1 MELKSR
7 KMNKLEKTHK
17 KHKGFKKR
25 KQPEKADELEV
36 ANNAKLNPK
45 QELFC
50 KLYISDREFF
60 GNGVQAYFEA
70 YRVDKSK
77 ISSYKTACANASR
90 LLSNDK
96 VLNRI
101 NELLENK
108 ELNDAF
114 VDKQLAFLI
123 TQHSDLRIKLGAI
136 REYNKLKQR
145 ITEKIENKLPILIDD
160 MFSSMDDKQIASN
173 NLSNAFLDPN
183 L

>member
-1 MELKSR
+1 MSR
-7 KMNKLEKTHK
+7 SEKNHK
-17 KHKGFKKR
+17 KQEVFSKGEHSKSA
-25 KQPEKADELEV
+25 EDIEI
-36 ANNAKLNPK
+36 ANNAKLNPR

-77 ISSYKTACANASR
+77 GNFYKTACANASR

-108 ELNDAF
+108 ELNDVF

-123 TQHSDLRIKLGAI
+123 TQHSDLKIKLGAI

-145 ITEKIENKLPILIDD
+145 ITEKIEKNLPILIQD
-160 MFSSMDDKQIASN
+160 MF
-173 NLSNAFLDPN
+173 
-183 L
+183 